1 MSKDFLGRGLSFP
14 IRVDKSTGKIKMV
27 FAQDDI
33 KESIR
38 IILGTKKGER
48 VMRPDFGSKLNDFL
62 FESVDETTLF
72 LIEEEVKSAITNWEP
87 RVEDVSVNASLK
99 DHSDGR
105 VDIKIEYRVRMTN
118 NLFNLV
124 YPFYLKE
131 GKK

>member
-14 IRVDKSTGKIKMV
+14 IKVDKSTGKIKMV

-48 VMRPDFGSKLNDFL
+48 VMRPEFGSKLNDFL
-62 FESVDETTLF
+62 FETIDETTLF
-72 LIEEEVKSAITNWEP
+72 LIEDEVKSAITNWEP
-87 RVEDVSVNASLK
+87 RVEDVSVKASLK
-99 DHSDGR
+99 DHNEGR
-105 VDIKIEYRVRMTN
+105 VDINIEYKVRMTN

>member
-27 FAQDDI
+27 FAEDDI

-48 VMRPDFGSKLNDFL
+48 VMRPDFGSKLNEFI
-62 FESVDETTLF
+62 FESVDATTLF

-87 RVEDVSVNASLK
+87 RVEDVSVKASLQ

>member
-27 FAQDDI
+27 FAEDDI

-48 VMRPDFGSKLNDFL
+48 VMRPDFGSRLNEFI
-62 FESVDETTLF
+62 FESVDATTLF

-87 RVEDVSVNASLK
+87 RVEDVSVKASLE